1 MSCIP
6 ISMFSKF
13 LKTVFFLMVMHFLA
27 GLTAAAEVTV
37 LGTRIGG
44 DSEHTRFVVDLSAPV
59 AFAMT
64 ARAESDRVNI
74 ELDLV
79 KFALPTGAGLKVRGL
94 IKKFTY
100 GTVNTGKSVFRL
112 ETTGPV
118 KVERAHIIEAQGK
131 QPARLVVDLVKS
143 ADLPVG
149 DAAEVRPVMSEKMKT
164 VVIDAGHGGQ
174 DPGAVSPR
182 KVLEKDV
189 VLAFARE
196 LKTIL
201 VETGRFK
208 VLMTREDDQ
217 FIRLKDR
224 VGFARENNADLFIAV
239 HADIVRGQT
248 ARGTTLYTL
257 SDKASDTE
265 AEALA
270 QSENRSDIIAGFDLE
285 HENADVADMLIELVQ
300 RESKERSMMFSKE
313 AAAQLQ
319 RVTMMTGK
327 PVRSAGFTVLKAP
340 DVPSVLVELGYLSSK
355 EDEELMLSAKW
366 RRTVAHGL
374 ASAIVQFFVA
384 ESKSIPAAATP

>member
-1 MSCIP
+1 MSRMP

-13 LKTVFFLMVMHFLA
+13 LKTVFFLMVMHYLA
-27 GLTAAAEVTV
+27 GLNAAAEVTV

-44 DSEHTRFVVDLSAPV
+44 DSEHTRFVVDLSAQV

-64 ARAESDRVNI
+64 ARAESDRVDI

-100 GTVNTGKSVFRL
+100 GTVKTGKSVFRL

-118 KVERAHIIEAQGK
+118 KVEKAHFIEAKGK

-143 ADLPVG
+143 TDLPVG
-149 DAAEVRPVMSEKMKT
+149 EVAGARPANLENMKT

-201 VETGRFK
+201 IETGRFK